1 MPAGSVLNA
10 GSGPDAGSAW
20 TAADD
25 AIGADAFDDGI
36 AEQVGIALTE
46 DSFLSISALRL
57 ASTMLTWHYRSR
69 SEALI
74 SFSNSAF
81 YQGRLATV
89 PDRLPAHAAAPW
101 TLRSDTPA
109 VAEVCDSL
117 LAGSITAVRLVDGVY
132 VRRTNPA
139 EARWIAALVRELL
152 GRQTRKSIGIVAF
165 SEAQQGEIERA
176 LDELAEADPVFAA
189 LYEAEQVR
197 THGEQD
203 IGLFVKNL
211 ENVQGD
217 ERDIVLM
224 SVCYAAGPDGRM
236 LMNFGPINSAG
247 GEKRLNVIF
256 SRARQHMVVVSSIEP
271 DAITNTYNDGANT
284 LRRFLTYATAI
295 SQGDL
300 LAAKATL
307 ATYTRGRRPQ
317 LSAAALQ
324 HQAGAGAFGAEAPA
338 GGRAVSDADEHR
350 AGTGLGGDGV
360 ESRADERG
368 AGGLGGGGVVSR
380 DGEAGADAGP
390 RGAVVEQL
398 RRALEGRGV
407 ETETGVGESVF
418 RCDLALKLPGDVGHR
433 VAVLVDTPERIEADS
448 LLERLTTHPR
458 ALTATGWRV
467 HHVLTTDWTRS
478 PGTVVDQLLETLHRP
493 VDD

>member
-1 MPAGSVLNA
+1 
-10 GSGPDAGSAW
+10 
-20 TAADD
+20 
-25 AIGADAFDDGI
+25 
-36 AEQVGIALTE
+36 
-46 DSFLSISALRL
+46 
-57 ASTMLTWHYRSR
+57 
-69 SEALI
+69 
-74 SFSNSAF
+74 
-81 YQGRLATV
+81 
-89 PDRLPAHAAAPW
+89 
-101 TLRSDTPA
+101 
-109 VAEVCDSL
+109 
-117 LAGSITAVRLVDGVY
+117 
-132 VRRTNPA
+132 
-139 EARWIAALVRELL
+139 
-152 GRQTRKSIGIVAF
+152 
-165 SEAQQGEIERA
+165 
-176 LDELAEADPVFAA
+176 
-189 LYEAEQVR
+189 
-197 THGEQD
+197 
-203 IGLFVKNL
+203 
-211 ENVQGD
+211 
-217 ERDIVLM
+217 
-224 SVCYAAGPDGRM
+224 
-236 LMNFGPINSAG
+236 
-247 GEKRLNVIF
+247 
-256 SRARQHMVVVSSIEP
+256 MVVVSSIEP

-350 AGTGLGGDGV
+350 AGTGLGGDGG
-360 ESRADERG
+360 ESRADERGARTGLDGSGVASRAGEAG